1 MKENKRKFITA
12 TMKVKYED
20 EPLELELKT
29 NLTDDEM
36 DQAISL
42 WVSNTDDRSEES
54 LCDFIHLLD
63 TEYIAYSRQDAKYL
77 TWMINCN
84 IDAEC

>member
-1 MKENKRKFITA
+1 
-12 TMKVKYED
+12 
-20 EPLELELKT
+20 
-29 NLTDDEM
+29 M

-63 TEYIAYSRQDAKYL
+63 TEYIAYSRKDAKYL